1 VHHDKL
7 KPYVGEN
14 RPTCFTGS
22 TSLSQS
28 TWIYHWKFYW
38 GMTEVTFEFDIIVKG
53 VDLLKLNHNV
63 HVLYIVRYLL
73 LYIICKG

>member
-1 VHHDKL
+1 
-7 KPYVGEN
+7 
-14 RPTCFTGS
+14 
-22 TSLSQS
+22 
-28 TWIYHWKFYW
+28 
-38 GMTEVTFEFDIIVKG
+38 MTEVTLEFDIIMKG

>member
-1 VHHDKL
+1 
-7 KPYVGEN
+7 
-14 RPTCFTGS
+14 
-22 TSLSQS
+22 
-28 TWIYHWKFYW
+28 
-38 GMTEVTFEFDIIVKG
+38 MTEVTFEFDIIVKG